1 MRFSTTHLLITCLTS
16 SQAKITV
23 YQRIGRRYRER
34 LLKKKVGTLN
44 LMWGLVKTATRFE
57 YLTIKRLMKTDH

>member
-1 MRFSTTHLLITCLTS
+1 MRLSNAHLLITCLAS

-23 YQRIGRRYRER
+23 CQRIGRRYRKQ

-57 YLTIKRLMKTDH
+57 YLTIKRLMKTNH